1 MLQDFNVQELIQLT
15 AATVVQ
21 QGPDTTFSQVS
32 IDSRTIHQPS
42 DTLFIALKGAKF
54 DGHAFIEALILL
66 GVKGFIVKKGA
77 QLPIQIPEDIHLL
90 AVDDTHQAL
99 QRLAAYQR
107 SLFQKPLVAITGS
120 NGKTIIKEWL
130 GQLLGAHYAVAK
142 SPKSYNSQ
150 VGVPLSIFGIKPY
163 HQVAVMEAGIS
174 KKGEMSRLQSML
186 RPDIGV
192 FTTIGT
198 AHEEGFDSQE
208 QKLQEKASLF
218 SESRFVIYRK
228 EHTSI
233 ATHLEKVMAPERLI
247 AWSDHPG
254 TDYTLSVKKESNASK
269 IILLKPDLNMFT
281 FSVPFTDEA
290 SLENIRHAIVAGMVL
305 GLQASQIQQELTHLR
320 PIEMRLTL
328 KAGIHECLLIDDTYN
343 NDLAGLR
350 LALDF
355 MATQRQ
361 KSRRIVILSDLLQ
374 VGNPSLVYQEVGRLL
389 DFYQID
395 LFIAIGKEIQT
406 VRNSWAGKMQN
417 YTNTEDFLQ
426 VLPSLEFHNDLIL
439 VTGARAFAFENI
451 ISRLQ
456 QRVHGTVLEINL
468 NALTHNYNFYKTLLK
483 PKTKVMVM
491 VKAFAYGGG
500 AVEIANHLEQL
511 RADYLAV
518 AYSDEGIMLREAGI
532 RLPIMV
538 LNPVQESFGQLL
550 AFNLEPVV
558 YSPQFLR
565 DLGLFC
571 RHQQET
577 IRIHLDLDTGMNRLG
592 FKKEDLP
599 LLLEFIQEFPELIVA
614 SVYTHLVGTDE
625 DVHNDFS
632 RMQLTLFQE
641 MAEEIAHSTGTQ
653 PIRHALNS
661 GGIVR
666 FPDYQLDMVRLGIGL
681 YGVEVNGKYDT
692 ALKPISS
699 LKTTISQIKSIAPD
713 ESVGY
718 ARKGV
723 LPEGGKIATIA
734 IGYAD
739 GFDRRF
745 SNGVG
750 YVLIHGKK
758 APVVGNVCMDMCMVD
773 VSHIE
778 AQEGDEVIIYGPDIS
793 LKALANAI
801 GTIPYELLTNIS
813 TRVKRVYYLD

>member
-1 MLQDFNVQELIQLT
+1 MLQDFSVQEIVQIT
-15 AATVVQ
+15 SATVIN
-21 QGPDTTFSQVS
+21 GGMNGRFSQVS
-32 IDSRTIHQPS
+32 TDSRTIHQPS
-42 DTLFIALKGAKF
+42 ETLFIALKGAKF
-54 DGHAFIEALILL
+54 DGHQFIQQLVNQ
-66 GVKGFIVKKGA
+66 GVKGFLVRHGEEVPTGIS
-77 QLPIQIPEDIHLL
+77 EDIYLF
-90 AVDDTHQAL
+90 AVNDTHQAL
-99 QRLAAYQR
+99 QQLAAFQR
-107 SLFQKPLVAITGS
+107 ALFQKPLIAITGS
-120 NGKTIIKEWL
+120 NGKTIVKEWL

-186 RPDIGV
+186 RPDIGI

-198 AHEEGFDSQE
+198 AHEEGFDSQA

-218 SESRFVIYRK
+218 AESKFLIYRK
-228 EHTSI
+228 EHAAI
-233 ATHLEKVMAPERLI
+233 ASYLEQVMAHERLI
-247 AWSDHPG
+247 AWSDYPG
-254 TDYTLSVKKESNASK
+254 TDYTLSVKKESNSSK
-269 IILLKPDLNMFT
+269 IILLKPDMSMFT

-290 SLENIRHAIVAGMVL
+290 SLENIRHAIVAGLVL
-305 GLQASQIQQELTHLR
+305 GLQAGQIQQELTHLR
-320 PIEMRLTL
+320 PVEMRLTL
-328 KAGIHECLLIDDTYN
+328 KAGIRDCLLIDDTYN

-355 MATQRQ
+355 MAAQRQ
-361 KSRRIVILSDLLQ
+361 KRRRIVILSDLLQ
-374 VGNPSLVYQEVGRLL
+374 VGNPSLVYEEVGRLL

-395 LFIAIGKEIQT
+395 LFIAIGKEIQA
-406 VRNSWAGKMQN
+406 VRSSWAGKMLTH
-417 YTNTEDFLQ
+417 TNTEDFLQ
-426 VLPSLEFHNDLIL
+426 ALPSVEFQNDLIL
-439 VTGARAFAFENI
+439 VSGARAFAFETI
-451 ISRLQ
+451 IARLQ

-483 PKTKVMVM
+483 PSTKVMVM

-558 YSPQFLR
+558 YSPQFMR

-571 RHQQET
+571 RHQQAS

-599 LLLEFIQEFPELIVA
+599 QLIAMIQEFQELTIA

-625 DVHNDFS
+625 DVHDDFS
-632 RMQLTLFQE
+632 RMQLILFQA

-653 PIRHALNS
+653 PFRHALNS
-661 GGIVR
+661 GGIIR
-666 FPDYQLDMVRLGIGL
+666 FPDYQFDMVRLGIGL
-681 YGVEVNGKYDT
+681 YGVEVNGRYDT
-692 ALKPISS
+692 SLKSISS

-718 ARKGV
+718 GRKGI
-723 LPEGGKIATIA
+723 LPKGGKIATIA

-739 GFDRRF
+739 GYDRRF

-750 YVLIHGKK
+750 FVLIHGKK

-773 VSHIE
+773 VTDID